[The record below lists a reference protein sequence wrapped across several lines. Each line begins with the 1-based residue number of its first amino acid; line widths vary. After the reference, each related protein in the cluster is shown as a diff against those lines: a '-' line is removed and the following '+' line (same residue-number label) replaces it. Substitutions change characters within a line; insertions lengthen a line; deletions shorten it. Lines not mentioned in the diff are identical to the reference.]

1 MSIFCAVRNLFV
13 KIKREE
19 VEGEREMGG
28 REGGREINIENED
41 IEMLSRVKKRG
52 GGKINK

>member
-19 VEGEREMGG
+19 VEGEREGG
-28 REGGREINIENED
+28 EGGREINIENED
-41 IEMLSRVKKRG
+41 IEMLSRVKKKG
-52 GGKINK
+52 EVVK

>member
-19 VEGEREMGG
+19 VEGER
-28 REGGREINIENED
+28 GGREINIENED